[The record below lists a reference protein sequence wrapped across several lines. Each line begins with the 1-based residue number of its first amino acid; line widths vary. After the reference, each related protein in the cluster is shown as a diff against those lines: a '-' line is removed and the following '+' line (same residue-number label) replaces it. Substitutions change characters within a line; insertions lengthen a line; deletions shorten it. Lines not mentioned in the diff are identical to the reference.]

1 MRWIELIKNYD
12 CTIKYYNRKANM
24 VTNAFRC
31 KNKVTLI
38 KSPIQEEQSLT
49 ELGGLETR
57 LNTNF
62 KGVLIT

>member
-1 MRWIELIKNYD
+1 
-12 CTIKYYNRKANM
+12 M
-24 VTNAFRC
+24 VTNVFHC
-31 KNKVTLI
+31 KNKATLI